1 MLLTAGRRIV
11 KARDFRR
18 VYRQGRKVSGKMLKL
33 YYLPN
38 NYCLTR
44 FGFSISKKVGKAVKR
59 NLLKRRLRE
68 ICRKHITSFQPGLDV
83 VLVARESAVQ
93 SNFNELEQ
101 EVLNLGRWGKIL
113 VKEESSDQGD

>member
-1 MLLTAGRRIV
+1 MLLTARRRIV

-18 VYRQGRKVSGKMLKL
+18 VYRQGRKVNGKMLKM

-38 NYCLTR
+38 TWGLTR

-83 VLVARESAVQ
+83 VLVARENAVQ
-93 SNFNELEQ
+93 SSYNELQQ

-113 VKEESSDQGD
+113 AKEESSGPGD